1 MLFVLGSTGFVEN
14 TNSSNPSLKD
24 FIILGLAVFD
34 LFFQLI
40 IQMSLK
46 VVAEGSVI
54 ENRWGIAEKA
64 VEGQELLRPIPKG
77 FAR

>member
-1 MLFVLGSTGFVEN
+1 MCFVKDMD
-14 TNSSNPSLKD
+14 SSNPSLED
-24 FIILGLAVFD
+24 FIILGLTVFD

-46 VVAEGSVI
+46 VVAESSVI
-54 ENRWGIAEKA
+54 DNRWGIAENA